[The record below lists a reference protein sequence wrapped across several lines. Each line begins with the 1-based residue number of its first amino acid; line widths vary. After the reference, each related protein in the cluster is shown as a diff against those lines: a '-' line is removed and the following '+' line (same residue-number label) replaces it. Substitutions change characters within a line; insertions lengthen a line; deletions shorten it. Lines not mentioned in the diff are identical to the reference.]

1 MDKSRSN
8 SKQKVETKQV
18 DLDTGM
24 PDLPKKEL
32 FAITFAFLGINMAFS
47 LQSSQMSRI
56 CQTIGANPNNL
67 GFFFIFPPLM
77 GMIVQ
82 PIMGK
87 MSDRTWNR
95 FGRRLPYLLF
105 GTPIAALVLI
115 MLPFSGSL
123 GFGYGSMAAMIYAAA
138 AVCLMDLFSN
148 ICMQPSRMIVGD
160 MVNNKQKNFAWSW
173 QQVFS
178 NGGGILA
185 TILPF
190 IFTMFGMSNTAKR
203 GVVPNTVIWS
213 YLCAAAVL
221 LFTGLWTVFNVKEYD
236 PETYA
241 KYHHIDP
248 EEQNKSVSLWK
259 LIKTA
264 PRAFWEINL
273 VQLFSWFAIMYVW
286 TYTTGTCARNI
297 WHTSDVT
304 SAGYQAAG
312 NWYGILTAVYSIA
325 GIVWGLIYAHAKAGS
340 RKRWYTFGMI
350 VGGLGLVWM
359 TFVTTKT
366 TSIIAMIMF
375 GIGNF
380 SINTIPFTLLTSSL
394 NGKNEGAYL
403 GLFNVGICV
412 PQIVASLCSFFLF
425 PLVGHNQPMMLLL
438 GGISLLIG
446 ALAVQAIHEGVTV
459 KEVYR

>member
-123 GFGYGSMAAMIYAAA
+123 GFGYGSMAAMIYAAT
-138 AVCLMDLFSN
+138 AVWLMDLFSN

-340 RKRWYTFGMI
+340 RKKWYTFGMI

-459 KEVYR
+459 KEV

>member
-1 MDKSRSN
+1 MDKSLSN

-87 MSDRTWNR
+87 MSDRMWNR

-105 GTPIAALVLI
+105 GTPIAVLVLI

-123 GFGYGSMAAMIYAAA
+123 GFGYGSMAAMIYAAT

-340 RKRWYTFGMI
+340 RKKWYTFGMI

-459 KEVYR
+459 KEA

>member
-1 MDKSRSN
+1 MDKSITN
-8 SKQKVETKQV
+8 TKQKAETKQV
-18 DLDTGM
+18 DLDTDAR
-24 PDLPKKEL
+24 PPEKEL

-123 GFGYGSMAAMIYAAA
+123 GFGYGSLAAMIYAAT

-190 IFTMFGMSNTAKR
+190 IFTMFGMSNTAKK

-221 LFTGLWTVFNVKEYD
+221 LITGLWTVFNVKEYD

-248 EEQNKSVSLWK
+248 NDRNNSVSLWELVK
-259 LIKTA
+259 KA

-340 RKRWYTFGMI
+340 RKKWYTFGMI
-350 VGGLGLVWM
+350 VGGLGLIWM

-366 TSIIAMIMF
+366 TSIIAMVMF

-446 ALAVQAIHEGVTV
+446 AFAVQAIHEGVAV
-459 KEVYR
+459 KEA

>member
-8 SKQKVETKQV
+8 SKQRVETKQV

-123 GFGYGSMAAMIYAAA
+123 GFGYGSMAAMIYAAT

-459 KEVYR
+459 KEV

>member
-1 MDKSRSN
+1 MDKSLSN

-123 GFGYGSMAAMIYAAA
+123 GFGYGSMAAMIYAAT

-286 TYTTGTCARNI
+286 TYITGTCARNI

-340 RKRWYTFGMI
+340 RKKWYTFGMI

-459 KEVYR
+459 KEA

>member
-1 MDKSRSN
+1 MDKSLSN

-24 PDLPKKEL
+24 PDLPKKEI

-123 GFGYGSMAAMIYAAA
+123 GFGYGSMAAMIYAAT

-340 RKRWYTFGMI
+340 RKKWYTFGMI
-350 VGGLGLVWM
+350 VGGLGLIWM

-459 KEVYR
+459 KEA

>member
-1 MDKSRSN
+1 
-8 SKQKVETKQV
+8 
-18 DLDTGM
+18 
-24 PDLPKKEL
+24 
-32 FAITFAFLGINMAFS
+32 
-47 LQSSQMSRI
+47 MSRI

-123 GFGYGSMAAMIYAAA
+123 GFGYGSMAAMIYAAT

-340 RKRWYTFGMI
+340 RKKWYTFGMI

-459 KEVYR
+459 KEV

>member
-1 MDKSRSN
+1 MDKSLSN

-123 GFGYGSMAAMIYAAA
+123 GFGYGSMAAMIYAAT
-138 AVCLMDLFSN
+138 AVCLIDLFSN

-340 RKRWYTFGMI
+340 RKKWYTFGMI

-459 KEVYR
+459 KEA

>member
-87 MSDRTWNR
+87 MSDWTWNR

-148 ICMQPSRMIVGD
+148 ICMQPPRMIVGD
-160 MVNNKQKNFAWSW
+160 LVNNKQKNFAWSW

-459 KEVYR
+459 KEV

>member
-1 MDKSRSN
+1 MDKSLSN

-123 GFGYGSMAAMIYAAA
+123 GFGYGSMAAMIYAAT

-248 EEQNKSVSLWK
+248 EEQNKSVSLWE

-340 RKRWYTFGMI
+340 RKKWYTFGMI

-425 PLVGHNQPMMLLL
+425 PLVGHNQTMMLLL

-459 KEVYR
+459 KEA

>member
-1 MDKSRSN
+1 MDKSLSN

-123 GFGYGSMAAMIYAAA
+123 GFGYGSMAAMIYAAT

-340 RKRWYTFGMI
+340 RKKWYTFGMI

-459 KEVYR
+459 KEA

>member
-1 MDKSRSN
+1 MDKSLSN

-123 GFGYGSMAAMIYAAA
+123 GFGYGSMAAMIYAAT

-259 LIKTA
+259 LIKKA
-264 PRAFWEINL
+264 PHAFWEINL

-340 RKRWYTFGMI
+340 RKKWYTFGMI
-350 VGGLGLVWM
+350 VGGLGLIWM

-459 KEVYR
+459 KEA

>member
-1 MDKSRSN
+1 MDKSLSN

-123 GFGYGSMAAMIYAAA
+123 GFGYGSMAAMIYAAT

-340 RKRWYTFGMI
+340 RKKWYTFGMI
-350 VGGLGLVWM
+350 VGALGLIWM

-459 KEVYR
+459 KEA

>member
-1 MDKSRSN
+1 MDKSLSN

-123 GFGYGSMAAMIYAAA
+123 GFGYGSMAAMIYAAT

-190 IFTMFGMSNTAKR
+190 IFTMFGMSNTSKR

-340 RKRWYTFGMI
+340 RKKWYTFGMI
-350 VGGLGLVWM
+350 VGGLGLIWM

-412 PQIVASLCSFFLF
+412 PQIIASLCSFFLF
-425 PLVGHNQPMMLLL
+425 PMVGHNQPMMLLL

-446 ALAVQAIHEGVTV
+446 AFAVQAIHEGVTV
-459 KEVYR
+459 KEA

>member
-1 MDKSRSN
+1 MDKSLSN

-123 GFGYGSMAAMIYAAA
+123 GFGYGSMAAMIYAAT

-203 GVVPNTVIWS
+203 GVVPNTIIWS

-273 VQLFSWFAIMYVW
+273 VQLFSWFAIMYVQ

-340 RKRWYTFGMI
+340 RKKWYTFGMI
-350 VGGLGLVWM
+350 VGGLGLIWM

-446 ALAVQAIHEGVTV
+446 AFAVQAIHEGVTV
-459 KEVYR
+459 KEAQN

>member
-123 GFGYGSMAAMIYAAA
+123 GFGYGSMAAMIYAAT

-160 MVNNKQKNFAWSW
+160 MINNKQKNFAWSW

-248 EEQNKSVSLWK
+248 EEQNKSVSLLK

-340 RKRWYTFGMI
+340 RKKWYTFGMI
-350 VGGLGLVWM
+350 VGGLGLTWM

-459 KEVYR
+459 KEA